1 MYIYNFYVS
10 FGFFWKIFIVL
21 AVSILSGL
29 ILSIAYQMGNRE
41 SRQSSQPYSWFV
53 LIMPS
58 LIAII
63 IFLVSDNFLR
73 AVYLLGATTLIRF
86 RNPVKNP
93 LTTIFVLATVG
104 TGACVGFGLY
114 TGSIALALACLLIIR
129 VSGSWSMAGSGVS
142 RILYLDCHDTQQ
154 PEEILKTLQ
163 QQITRWSPL
172 SLESAPG
179 GERLYYA
186 YAVELAKKHVP
197 AAIIAGFSSEGIP
210 AQLVVPRGLEEF

>member
-1 MYIYNFYVS
+1 MYLYNFYVS

-41 SRQSSQPYSWFV
+41 SRQSSQPYSWFI

-58 LIAII
+58 MIAII
-63 IFLVSDNFLR
+63 IFLVADNFLR
-73 AVYLLGATTLIRF
+73 AVYLLGATTLVRF

-114 TGSIALALACLLIIR
+114 SGAIALAIMCLLIIR
-129 VSGSWSMAGSGVS
+129 VSGSWSMAGGGVS
-142 RILYLDCHDTQQ
+142 RVLYLDCHYTQQ
-154 PEEILKTLQ
+154 PEAILKKLKK
-163 QQITRWSPL
+163 QITTWSPL

-186 YAVELAKKHVP
+186 YTVDLNRKHDP
-197 AAIIAGFSSEGIP
+197 AAIIDGFRSEGIP
-210 AQLVVPRGLEEF
+210 AQLVESRGLEEF

>member
-21 AVSILSGL
+21 GVSIFSGL
-29 ILSIAYQMGNRE
+29 VLSLAYQMGNRE
-41 SRQSSQPYSWFV
+41 SQQSSQPYSWFI

-58 LIAII
+58 MIAII
-63 IFLVSDNFLR
+63 IFLVGDNFLR

-114 TGSIALALACLLIIR
+114 AGSIALALTCMLIIR
-129 VSGSWSMAGSGVS
+129 VSCFWNTTGGGADRV
-142 RILYLDCHDTQQ
+142 LYLDCPSSRQ
-154 PEEILKTLQ
+154 PEVILQELKQ
-163 QQITRWSPL
+163 QVTKWSPL
-172 SLESAPG
+172 SLETAPG
-179 GERLYYA
+179 GDRLYYA
-186 YAVELAKKHVP
+186 YTVELSGAP
-197 AAIIAGFSSEGIP
+197 AAAAIISRFRSAGIAAHIIE
-210 AQLVVPRGLEEF
+210 PRGMEEF